1 MNTETGQIYRGGEVI
16 EAWDRGEPLVK
27 LTEEQA
33 AELESL
39 SKEARRAVWRARWFG
54 GTAK

>member
-1 MNTETGQIYRGGEVI
+1 MNTETGRIYRDSEVA

-33 AELESL
+33 AELEQL
-39 SKEARRAVWRARWFG
+39 SKEARRALWRLRWLG
-54 GTAK
+54 AAT